1 VPRIDTYSG
10 NVEGLRFD
18 HARQP
23 LLGHR
28 ADRDSGARGI
38 DVGSGLDGRGKGV
51 ETVLGVDLAGG
62 VAGVFLAGVV
72 AVPPPPLTLRTLRDV
87 RQVIASMP
95 RDDLGVPRRSSSS
108 NRKEAANDNQRQ

>member
-1 VPRIDTYSG
+1 MPRIDSYSG

-51 ETVLGVDLAGG
+51 ETVLGVDLAG

-72 AVPPPPLTLRTLRDV
+72 AVPRPPLTLRTLRDV

-108 NRKEAANDNQRQ
+108 NRKDAANDNQRQ